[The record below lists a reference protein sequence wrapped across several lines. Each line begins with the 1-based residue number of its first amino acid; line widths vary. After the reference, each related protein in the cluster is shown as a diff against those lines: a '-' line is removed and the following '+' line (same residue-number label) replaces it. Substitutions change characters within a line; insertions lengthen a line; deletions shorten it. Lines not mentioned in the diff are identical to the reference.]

1 MVRFL
6 QTSVHQIL
14 QPRWCV
20 GFPSQFHP
28 QCPEEE
34 TRIFPWTS
42 AHQTQRS
49 EQAPRNLQI
58 NIFHVSA
65 SRLSLCGIFFNRRRR
80 GSKLRHKTCKAL
92 EVHRV
97 GDPCAH
103 AVLWCWGCFVPTTT
117 TITSGT
123 SASTIDDDASTTEDE
138 SKRATGTR
146 NGLPRSPTS
155 CWERASQPPADI
167 TL

>member
-6 QTSVHQIL
+6 QTSFHQIL
-14 QPRWCV
+14 QLRRCL
-20 GFPSQFHP
+20 GFPSQSHP

-49 EQAPRNLQI
+49 KQTPRYLQI
-58 NIFHVSA
+58 DIFHVSA
-65 SRLSLCGIFFNRRRR
+65 SRLSLCGIFFNRRRG
-80 GSKLRHKTCKAL
+80 GSKLRHKACKAL
-92 EVHRV
+92 EVRRV
-97 GDPCAH
+97 GDPCAD
-103 AVLWCWGCFVPTTT
+103 AVLWCWECFVPTKA
-117 TITSGT
+117 TITSGA
-123 SASTIDDDASTTEDE
+123 SASTTKDE
-138 SKRATGTR
+138 PKRATGTR

-167 TL
+167 T

>member
-6 QTSVHQIL
+6 QTSFHQIL
-14 QPRWCV
+14 QLRRCL
-20 GFPSQFHP
+20 GFPSQSHP

-65 SRLSLCGIFFNRRRR
+65 SRLSLYGIFFNRRRR
-80 GSKLRHKTCKAL
+80 GSKLRHKTCKTL
-92 EVHRV
+92 E
-97 GDPCAH
+97 

-117 TITSGT
+117 TTTSTSGA
-123 SASTIDDDASTTEDE
+123 SASTIDDDDASTTEDE

-167 TL
+167 T